1 MGSKKLLETLFDE
14 EDLACDYIETE
25 VGANDFQVNW
35 ANMKKYYDPVDMVEE
50 WLKSTGVVDAD
61 PNKIVEIID
70 KYAADKSNWLTPF
83 NRRVEN

>member
-1 MGSKKLLETLFDE
+1 MNSKQLLEGIFDE

-35 ANMKKYYDPVDMVEE
+35 ANIKKYYNPVDCVED
-50 WLKSTGVVDAD
+50 WLKNTGVTDAD
-61 PNKIVEIID
+61 PKKIVEIID
-70 KYAADKSNWLTPF
+70 KFAANKSNWLTPF